1 MIKVDIPGR
10 SGFELKYAVFD
21 FNGTMATDG
30 ILDKSCIEK
39 MKLLAEKVDVY
50 ILSSDTYGTVQK
62 QCEDL
67 PVKVMVMSKD
77 NGSTDKMNFVNELGS
92 QNTVCI
98 GNGSNDSKMFEIAA
112 FSIIIMGDEGCS
124 KKALLNSDV
133 LVRNINDGL
142 DLLLDNSRI
151 IATLRE

>member
-10 SGFELKYAVFD
+10 EGFELKYAVFD

-30 ILDKSCIEK
+30 ILDQSCIER
-39 MKLLAEKVDVY
+39 MKKLSEYVDIY

-62 QCEDL
+62 QCEIL
-67 PVKVMVMSKD
+67 PVTVKVMSKD
-77 NGSTDKMNFVNELGS
+77 NGSMDKMNFVNELGN

-98 GNGSNDSKMFEIAA
+98 GNGANDSKMFETAI

-142 DLLLDNSRI
+142 DLLLDTNRI

>member
-10 SGFELKYAVFD
+10 SGLELKYAVFD

-30 ILDKSCIEK
+30 ILDKRCIEK
-39 MKLLAEKVDVY
+39 MKLLSEKVDIF

-62 QCEDL
+62 QCENL
-67 PVKVMVMSKD
+67 PVKVKVMSKG
-77 NGSTDKMNFVNELGS
+77 NVSIDKMNFVNELGN
-92 QNTVCI
+92 QNTVCV
-98 GNGSNDSKMFEIAA
+98 GNGANDAKMFETAV

-142 DLLLDNSRI
+142 DLLLDTNRI

>member
-39 MKLLAEKVDVY
+39 MKLLSEKVDIY

-62 QCEDL
+62 QCENL
-67 PVKVMVMSKD
+67 PVKVKVMSKE
-77 NGSTDKMNFVNELGS
+77 NGSIDKMNFVNELGN
-92 QNTVCI
+92 QNTVCV
-98 GNGSNDSKMFEIAA
+98 GNGANDAEMFETAA

-124 KKALLNSDV
+124 KKALLYSDV
-133 LVRNINDGL
+133 LVRNINNGL
-142 DLLLDNSRI
+142 DLLLDTNRI